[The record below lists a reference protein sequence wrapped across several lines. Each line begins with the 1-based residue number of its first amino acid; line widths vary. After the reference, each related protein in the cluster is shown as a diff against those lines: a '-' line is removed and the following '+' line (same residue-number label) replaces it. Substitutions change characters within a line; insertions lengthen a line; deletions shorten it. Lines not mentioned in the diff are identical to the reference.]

1 MLSDL
6 DLGVLILSS
15 VAAYLCGSIP
25 TGALIAKRQGVAIQ
39 EAGSGNVGA
48 TNVAR
53 TAGKKA
59 GLLTLIGDV
68 GKGLFPVLIIRWL
81 GLSEIVQAS
90 AAVMATLGHLFPVFL
105 RFAGGKGVATGLG
118 VFLGLAP
125 TAILTALLGFALVFA
140 VFRIVSLASLVA
152 AALTPGLIFLFAYP
166 RPVLLA
172 GILVAG
178 LIIVRH
184 HENIGRLLKG
194 EEQKLRSGKS
204 SPPA

>member
-1 MLSDL
+1 MLPDP

-15 VAAYLCGSIP
+15 LAAYLCGSIP

-59 GLLTLIGDV
+59 GTLTLIGDV
-68 GKGLFPVLIIRWL
+68 VKGLLPVLIIRWL
-81 GLSEIVQAS
+81 GLSELVQAS

-118 VFLGLAP
+118 VFLGIAP

-140 VFRIVSLASLVA
+140 VFRIVSLASLAA
-152 AALTPGLIFLFAYP
+152 AALTPCLIFFFAYP

-172 GILVAG
+172 GVLIAG

-184 HENIGRLLKG
+184 RENIGRLLKG
-194 EEQKLRSGKS
+194 EEQKFRAGKS
-204 SPPA
+204 APSA